1 MDLADLLECSIC
13 LEQLDE
19 SNKVLP
25 CQHTFCTKCLKD
37 IYQKKSELLC
47 PECRKPV
54 EVAIDSL
61 PPNILANRILE
72 GMTRKPSHSKAGP
85 VSQEHRPKGHKDPP
99 HPLPAL
105 PLPKRPATKPDVTRK
120 PPAAAPADDQ
130 TAPIMG
136 FSDKTSHYSNV
147 SSQSKK
153 TATAKNDLALP
164 LAPSTPPNNQAL
176 STVPSAPKHSSQSS
190 TAQVSSEPGKP
201 AHSSAPKSS
210 PPNLL
215 SPIPGNLSTNPFL
228 DLIQAE
234 DTVKSISQSFS
245 GLGTVQPAVPKSNI
259 LTHSNDHN
267 LIESLPLPNKPAPRP
282 PTSNLDQPPLS
293 QPPKVPER
301 PKHTLVGQESTKQW
315 QLSPRALIQPPK
327 EPNKSAST
335 SNHPPASS
343 ATSTTTSANTN
354 SKGTLFKAIFD
365 YSAKQADE
373 LSLKKGEFY
382 TVSEMC
388 VDGWFKGQ
396 SLRLGKSGVF
406 PGNHVHQVDP
416 GAKSAKKTKEA
427 RKKSVQEVN
436 LIDLSDEDGR
446 RALHAEEGEPETDEE
461 RLEKLKKIRDT
472 LRQNHQHNV
481 VRAQAGAGSANIKTK
496 GDRYRCIVA
505 FPASSEYEI
514 ELQLGDVISLVK
526 RRDDGWCK
534 GTLHRTGK
542 TGLFPASFVE
552 KI

>member
-1 MDLADLLECSIC
+1 
-13 LEQLDE
+13 
-19 SNKVLP
+19 
-25 CQHTFCTKCLKD
+25 
-37 IYQKKSELLC
+37 
-47 PECRKPV
+47 
-54 EVAIDSL
+54 
-61 PPNILANRILE
+61 
-72 GMTRKPSHSKAGP
+72 
-85 VSQEHRPKGHKDPP
+85 
-99 HPLPAL
+99 
-105 PLPKRPATKPDVTRK
+105 
-120 PPAAAPADDQ
+120 
-130 TAPIMG
+130 
-136 FSDKTSHYSNV
+136 V
-147 SSQSKK
+147 SSSK
-153 TATAKNDLALP
+153 
-164 LAPSTPPNNQAL
+164 
-176 STVPSAPKHSSQSS
+176 
-190 TAQVSSEPGKP
+190 
-201 AHSSAPKSS
+201 
-210 PPNLL
+210 
-215 SPIPGNLSTNPFL
+215 
-228 DLIQAE
+228 
-234 DTVKSISQSFS
+234 
-245 GLGTVQPAVPKSNI
+245 
-259 LTHSNDHN
+259 
-267 LIESLPLPNKPAPRP
+267 
-282 PTSNLDQPPLS
+282 
-293 QPPKVPER
+293 
-301 PKHTLVGQESTKQW
+301 
-315 QLSPRALIQPPK
+315 
-327 EPNKSAST
+327 

-343 ATSTTTSANTN
+343 TNTSTTSSATN

-388 VDGWFKGQ
+388 VDGWYKGQ

-416 GAKSAKKTKEA
+416 GAKSAKKTKDA

-472 LRQNHQHNV
+472 LRQNHQHNIA
-481 VRAQAGAGSANIKTK
+481 RAQTGAGAASIKTK